1 MDGTLRKAII
11 WQLVLKESLGGG
23 ITPGKI
29 MSGKKKKKK
38 KKTKGG
44 KGNLDMKNS
53 KEKAWKLESVHYL

>member
-1 MDGTLRKAII
+1 
-11 WQLVLKESLGGG
+11 
-23 ITPGKI
+23 